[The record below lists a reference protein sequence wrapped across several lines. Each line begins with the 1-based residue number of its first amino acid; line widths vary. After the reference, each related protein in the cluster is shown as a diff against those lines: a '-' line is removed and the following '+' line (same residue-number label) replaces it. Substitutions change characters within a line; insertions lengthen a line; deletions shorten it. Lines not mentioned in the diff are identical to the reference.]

1 MDCAYRFRR
10 VIVIGYLLVMLR
22 RTIAVVLGQ
31 AVNVVEY
38 ADQILATL
46 EHWHKLIDA
55 NLYSPYSTS
64 FLVT

>member
-1 MDCAYRFRR
+1 
-10 VIVIGYLLVMLR
+10 MLR